1 MEEQRGGT
9 SDQEDV
15 QEEPENVDLQ
25 DNLRGVA
32 LHKPKRNIQKPVR
45 YGIDETISYALIS
58 ASGDPETFEEAMDSS
73 YARSWMQAMMEEMDS
88 LRKNKTWQL
97 VDLPRGSRP
106 IGSKWVFTRK
116 EGNSEQGGVR
126 YKARLVAK
134 GYSQKEGI
142 DYSEIFSPVVRH
154 TSIRVLLSIV
164 AAQDLE
170 LEQMDVKTAF
180 LHGHLEE
187 SIYMEQP
194 QGFREPGSKE
204 KVCLLKKSLYGLK
217 Q

>member
-1 MEEQRGGT
+1 M
-9 SDQEDV
+9 
-15 QEEPENVDLQ
+15 
-25 DNLRGVA
+25 
-32 LHKPKRNIQKPVR
+32 R
-45 YGIDETISYALIS
+45 YGIGDTILYALIS
-58 ASGDPETFEEAMDSS
+58 ASGDLETFEEAMDSS

-116 EGNSEQGGVR
+116 EKNSEQGGVR

-142 DYSEIFSPVVRH
+142 DYYEVFSPVVRH
-154 TSIRVLLSIV
+154 TSIRVLLSII

-217 Q
+217 QSPR